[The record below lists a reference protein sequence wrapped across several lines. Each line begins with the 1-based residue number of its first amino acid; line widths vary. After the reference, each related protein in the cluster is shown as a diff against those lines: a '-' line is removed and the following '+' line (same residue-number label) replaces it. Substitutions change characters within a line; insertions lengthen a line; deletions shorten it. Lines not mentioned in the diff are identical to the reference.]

1 MTNPDREQEVFNK
14 IQRLVDTAQ
23 RRTDAFVESIGERTS
38 DLAGRADDI
47 SESVSERA
55 SGLGERISD
64 RIESLTEKLQ
74 DAFEP
79 PAEQSLADQH
89 RADH

>member
-1 MTNPDREQEVFNK
+1 MTNSNREPEVFDK
-14 IQRLVDTAQ
+14 IQRLVDTAR
-23 RRTDAFVESIGERTS
+23 RRTDAFVESVGERTS
-38 DLAGRADDI
+38 DLAGRADDL

-74 DAFEP
+74 DAYEP
-79 PAEQSLADQH
+79 PAGQSPADQH